1 MRRLNVWF
9 LSNMVVGSHHQPAA
23 SSSSFKSDSLLSI
36 AFMLLLWCARFI
48 PAHVS
53 QGWKSKSGCFASCGR
68 SVVCTKPSDAG
79 RQQSVVSNYIY
90 VGCACRRRQKRH
102 IWATNGVNGNTVK
115 VIKGG
120 GLNKTV
126 LATAPKHEIYSRSIF
141 RPFRNQGT
149 SQSKWQSVT
158 IFTKKLE
165 AQCIAGW

>member
-1 MRRLNVWF
+1 MHSCSFSDARV
-9 LSNMVVGSHHQPAA
+9 
-23 SSSSFKSDSLLSI
+23 SSRHTFRKY
-36 AFMLLLWCARFI
+36 
-48 PAHVS
+48 S
-53 QGWKSKSGCFASCGR
+53 QGWRSKSGCFASCRR

-115 VIKGG
+115 VIKGS

-126 LATAPKHEIYSRSIF
+126 LATTPKHQIYSRSIF

-158 IFTKKLE
+158 IFMKK
-165 AQCIAGW
+165 AGSSMHSGLIKCLHSIKVRLSLLRPEPW